1 MGFGDFRNTPI
12 KLGDSRSESVQPI
25 LPENF
30 PENFYPSVQ
39 AAGDNFHPAVQAA
52 TGKFIQE
59 PTISINLNFP
69 AKNICA
75 FCHLNR
81 KSDEKRIRI
90 LRVFLQTICINN
102 VNEKLILKELAGILN
117 CLKYWYSYLSKK
129 SVS

>member
-39 AAGDNFHPAVQAA
+39 AAGENFHPAVQAA

-59 PTISINLNFP
+59 PISISINLNVP
-69 AKNICA
+69 AKKISA
-75 FCHLNR
+75 FC
-81 KSDEKRIRI
+81 
-90 LRVFLQTICINN
+90 
-102 VNEKLILKELAGILN
+102 
-117 CLKYWYSYLSKK
+117 
-129 SVS
+129 